1 MDASEARA
9 KIKDSI
15 RFLEGYRGFS
25 PIVDDAI
32 ESLKVID
39 ECVAGPTPERMRDS
53 KARLG
58 KLTQDI
64 GPYRE
69 YVPSLSENLE
79 ALVRWFGEA
88 GP

>member
-39 ECVAGPTPERMRDS
+39 ECVAEPTPERIRDS
-53 KARLG
+53 RERLR
-58 KLTQDI
+58 KMTQDI

>member
-1 MDASEARA
+1 MECGDLREM
-9 KIKDSI
+9 IKESVAL
-15 RFLEGYRGFS
+15 LEGYRGFS
-25 PIVDDAI
+25 PMVDDAI

-39 ECVAGPTPERMRDS
+39 ECVARPTPERMRDS
-53 KARLG
+53 RERLR

-69 YVPSLSENLE
+69 YVPFLSENLE

>member
-9 KIKDSI
+9 KIRESI
-15 RFLEGYRGFS
+15 GFLEGYRGFS

-39 ECVAGPTPERMRDS
+39 ECVARPTPEKMEDSRMRLR
-53 KARLG
+53 KMA
-58 KLTQDI
+58 QDI

-69 YVPSLSENLE
+69 YVPSLSENLD

-88 GP
+88 GD